1 MIELKTFDYDKTTL
15 EVSANGKEY
24 VIGVLSAM
32 SVESIRASAVFD
44 AQVEAARE
52 GGIEL
57 FDVVKVGEIETKT
70 PNEQYKMINAML
82 SCALVCD
89 WPFEED
95 MNETLIENQVL
106 ANVIQSKAKELAAE
120 FNKKKAS

>member
-15 EVSANGKEY
+15 EVSSNGEAFS
-24 VIGVLSAM
+24 IGVLSAM

-52 GGIEL
+52 GNIDL
-57 FDVVKVGEIETKT
+57 FDIVKVGEIETKT
-70 PNEQYKMINAML
+70 PNKQYKMINAML

-95 MNETLIENQVL
+95 INETLIENQVL
-106 ANVIQSKAKELAAE
+106 ANVIQSKAKELAVE

>member
-15 EVSANGKEY
+15 EVSSNGEAFS
-24 VIGVLSAM
+24 IGVLSAM

-52 GGIEL
+52 GSIEL
-57 FDVVKVGEIETKT
+57 FDIVKVGEIETKT
-70 PNEQYKMINAML
+70 PNKQYNMINAML